1 MRPPSLHAVLAI
13 SALAS
18 LHALPLTAAAAD
30 PTTGECLSAYERSI
44 KLRSQHELTAAR
56 EQLLVCA
63 SPSCPEDVRNE
74 CASRIAEVS
83 AQLPTLVFEAKD
95 REGNDLVAVTVTMDG
110 APLVE
115 RLDGSALPID
125 PGEHDFVFSM
135 EGAPSV
141 TKHVLVR
148 EGDKTRHESVVL
160 GAEPAPEP
168 VVEQPPALVAAPVAP
183 PLPAPEAAPA
193 PVAPPPSAAARS
205 TTSRSV
211 GIAVAA
217 AGVAALG
224 AAIVEQVNARS
235 HYTDSQQAAVSG
247 DASERARTHGL
258 YVDAEHAQTL
268 AIVIAAAGAVALG
281 TGAYLIVSSMLDTAP
296 RRDVALAPWLSTSG
310 GGVSYAH
317 RF

>member
-1 MRPPSLHAVLAI
+1 MSRPSLHAAFAI
-13 SALAS
+13 SALA
-18 LHALPLTAAAAD
+18 LLQALPLTAAAAD

-56 EQLLVCA
+56 EQLLICA

-95 REGNDLVAVTVTMDG
+95 REGNDRVAVTVTMDG
-110 APLVE
+110 APLVD

-125 PGEHDFVFSM
+125 PGEHDFVFSA

-160 GAEPAPEP
+160 GPEPAEPVAPQPPEP
-168 VVEQPPALVAAPVAP
+168 VAAPVVP
-183 PLPAPEAAPA
+183 PPA
-193 PVAPPPSAAARS
+193 PVAAPTPVHPPPSAAAPA
-205 TTSRSV
+205 TTSRTV
-211 GIAVAA
+211 GIVVGAV
-217 AGVAALG
+217 GVAALG

-235 HYTDSQQAAVSG
+235 HYSDSQQAAVSG
-247 DASERARTHGL
+247 DASQRARTHGL
-258 YVDAEHAQTL
+258 YADAAHAQTI
-268 AIVIAAAGAVALG
+268 AIVIAAAGAVAVG
-281 TGAYLIVSSMLDTAP
+281 TGAYLIVSSLLDRQP
-296 RRDVALAPWLSTSG
+296 RRDVALAPWVSPLG
-310 GGVSYAH
+310 GGVAYA
-317 RF
+317 RTF

>member
-1 MRPPSLHAVLAI
+1 MSRPSLLAVC
-13 SALAS
+13 ALA
-18 LHALPLTAAAAD
+18 LVHALPLTAAADD
-30 PTTGECLSAYERSI
+30 PSTGECLSAYERSI

-56 EQLLVCA
+56 EQLLICA
-63 SPSCPEDVRNE
+63 SQSCPEDVRNE

-95 REGNDLVAVTVTMDG
+95 RDGNDLVAVTVMMDG
-110 APLVE
+110 APLVD
-115 RLDGSALPID
+115 RLDGTALPID
-125 PGEHDFVFSM
+125 PGEHDFVFSI

-160 GAEPAPEP
+160 GPEPAPEP
-168 VVEQPPALVAAPVAP
+168 VVEQPPAP
-183 PLPAPEAAPA
+183 PPPAPEAPPELAAPQ
-193 PVAPPPSAAARS
+193 PSPAGHDS
-205 TTSRSV
+205 TPRTV
-211 GIAVAA
+211 GIVIAAV
-217 AGVAALG
+217 GVAALG
-224 AAIVEQVNARS
+224 AAVVEQVTARS

-247 DASERARTHGL
+247 DAAQRARTHGL

-281 TGAYLIVSSMLDTAP
+281 TGAYLIVSSMLEQQP

-310 GGVSYAH
+310 GGVSYA
-317 RF
+317 RAF